1 MIIGNIRFLYDNR
14 LSIEISFLRVSVY
27 HNLVLWIF
35 YLLFINH
42 ENKMTDETKVE
53 EVVATDATPET
64 EKTEEKSS
72 ETNTEVVAE

>member
-1 MIIGNIRFLYDNR
+1 MNF
-14 LSIEISFLRVSVY
+14 
-27 HNLVLWIF
+27 
-35 YLLFINH
+35 LFINH